1 MATGAVPTI
10 DDTTNDESPLE
21 NSPTNEGGTVQ
32 QSLGD
37 GEMVVGA
44 NIQLTSPEVGNMF
57 QEVNMFIGEVARVYA
72 IGPAEARVRL
82 MLILQAMSHGSDG
95 VVAS

>member
-21 NSPTNEGGTVQ
+21 NTPTNEGGTVH

-57 QEVNMFIGEVARVYA
+57 QEVNMMIGEVARVYA
-72 IGPAEARVRL
+72 IGPAEARSGLGDQVDPYR
-82 MLILQAMSHGSDG
+82 
-95 VVAS
+95 